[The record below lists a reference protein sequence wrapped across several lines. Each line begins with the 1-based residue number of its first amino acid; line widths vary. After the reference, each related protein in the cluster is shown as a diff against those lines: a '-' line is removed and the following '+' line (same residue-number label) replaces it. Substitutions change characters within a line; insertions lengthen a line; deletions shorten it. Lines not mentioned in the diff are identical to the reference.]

1 MLKRSFEHR
10 QLVRWWRFKET
21 PPRGVIEV
29 ALFPLAPRA
38 ICFDLIQIQRYLE
51 VLVMANKPKNGG
63 GLLSPITLPR
73 ELMER
78 LANVLARYGALRPRM
93 YPTRSALVREAL
105 VRGLDSLEP
114 ELV

>member
-1 MLKRSFEHR
+1 
-10 QLVRWWRFKET
+10 
-21 PPRGVIEV
+21 
-29 ALFPLAPRA
+29 
-38 ICFDLIQIQRYLE
+38 
-51 VLVMANKPKNGG
+51 MANKPKNGG

-78 LANVLARYGALRPRM
+78 LANVLARYVALRPRM

-114 ELV
+114 ELVHEEARRNVGRSRVVKQ